1 MAEIA
6 SGSTGLS
13 GEYFVA
19 AELYRRGWL
28 VGMTIGN
35 AKSVD
40 LYAEKYDRK
49 IAVQVKAIYKKA
61 NIGWTLMKDKVK
73 EGCFYILVNLNGDKM
88 TLPDY
93 YVLTSQELVQKI
105 KQYSTRGIVN
115 LSEVNSPDFR
125 DRWNKLEENILQ

>member
-88 TLPDY
+88 TLPHY